1 MSNQVITIKWSIA
14 ELGQYCSNV
23 SAYVASTMAQ
33 DGNTFDIFV
42 MTEDNNVTFL
52 KENVSAA
59 ILALTPFFS
68 RITPDNFEPINND
81 VEVGLSFVPR
91 IEGGEYSRTEL
102 AYVDSLCKRYI
113 ANYIL
118 NAWYAQH
125 NADGLV
131 AYFANSNLVVARDL
145 KDALVRFIRPVRS
158 ATSSI
163 RKVSYNYQQPQTT
176 YKHINNR
183 SDFALLWRAKD
194 NLPLPEFNYDL
205 IFFTDG
211 KNAYTVNSESL
222 YFKPIKNEDNKMMGA
237 RIIFDFSR
245 QDAEFFNNGVL
256 KYKMYGQV
264 PDADFPDGF
273 RSFEMEDSTDVEIWD
288 KASDT
293 DVDMVTT
300 YIPSYVKLTFDDLTE
315 EDIQQLQTPAL
326 QAKAEWDGVKP
337 TIDKAISDATAA
349 IEGATTA
356 TKSATASAT
365 NANAAATQA
374 RSQGNTAEERGKNA
388 AKAADDANNRMVE
401 INTEFSNKM
410 DEVDGKVATAEAQF
424 ATAISE
430 INDAITNG
438 ERAVESIRDALT
450 EVDNKIGEADT
461 AILGANKA
469 KDDANTAKNAANAA
483 AMAANGVAN
492 DFLQAENQRVSNEE
506 KRVDA
511 ETLREGAEILRAE
524 AERNRAAIESGRV
537 AAESARVNAENA
549 REVNAAKAISDMQK
563 ASTDAIN
570 EMKSTTNTTIGNVN
584 KVVSDA
590 VISADSATDR
600 ANTAANEAEEAAA
613 SANAAKESIQEELGA
628 KADKT
633 GEYKELTAGFAN
645 KLSGNKGDI
654 LEGVLTEFVKLQLGT
669 QFNGRD
675 SVASIGHITLATDGD
690 YFQVEVMP
698 SQMLPSEEYAFA
710 YRGNNQF
717 NIGIGLGQSSFSL
730 RADNDTWIANKQS
743 IGETKTHYIFLVKY
757 EEGGIN
763 VYVDGDNIFHYSGQP
778 SLTIGGFGVAK
789 SVSTFWSGA
798 IGSVEANGIEYK
810 NIVLLPDYK
819 GSNVILTSLH
829 SFVTAEQAAILEAA
843 KENNTAKVIVE
854 ATSNL
859 VNVYSKTNSKYLKFG
874 IVHKINNADTGGI
887 NPYCNLWGVYDDG
900 GVYEDVKG
908 TLVATGDKILI
919 GAENEWAMY
928 LGGMGDFTGGYH
940 GNERIDLDATCYCE
954 FVVDGKPYTIA
965 ELVDAGKVECDTFS
979 YRQRSQ
985 IFASYTYNQSH
996 IAIGYHFKE
1005 TSFNN
1010 GRMVTENYVEF
1021 DFTGLGVTTLDVW
1034 SAYAALFCVNKDFAS
1049 VVIGDNGIRYQAI
1062 HPNFTATLVDYT
1074 SVPNA
1079 CVRMYNGDYSVV
1091 INSEIVG
1098 SNVKAWQSYFTKR
1111 VEIMDRKDDTK
1122 YYGWIPCTN
1131 NGLTV
1136 QVETGSYIKT
1146 RGELQF
1152 NV

>member
-59 ILALTPFFS
+59 ILALTPFFN

-125 NADGLV
+125 NTDGLV

-222 YFKPIKNEDNKMMGA
+222 YFKPIKNEDDKVMGA

-337 TIDKAISDATAA
+337 TINKAISDATAA

-374 RSQGNTAEERGKNA
+374 RSQGNGAEERGKNA

-410 DEVDGKVATAEAQF
+410 DEVDSKVATAEAQF

-438 ERAVESIRDALT
+438 ERAVESIRGALT

-461 AILGANKA
+461 AISGANKA
-469 KDDANTAKNAANAA
+469 KDDANTAKNTANAA
-483 AMAANGVAN
+483 AEAANGVAN
-492 DFLQAENQRVSNEE
+492 DFLQEENQRVSNEE

-549 REVNAAKAISDMQK
+549 RENKATKAISDMQK
-563 ASTDAIN
+563 ATTDAIN

-590 VISADSATDR
+590 VTSADSATDR

-633 GEYKELTAGFAN
+633 GEYKELTAGFAYEI
-645 KLSGNKGDI
+645 LGD
-654 LEGVLTEFVKLQLGT
+654 
-669 QFNGRD
+669 
-675 SVASIGHITLATDGD
+675 
-690 YFQVEVMP
+690 
-698 SQMLPSEEYAFA
+698 
-710 YRGNNQF
+710 
-717 NIGIGLGQSSFSL
+717 GQ
-730 RADNDTWIANKQS
+730 A
-743 IGETKTHYIFLVKY
+743 
-757 EEGGIN
+757 
-763 VYVDGDNIFHYSGQP
+763 
-778 SLTIGGFGVAK
+778 
-789 SVSTFWSGA
+789 
-798 IGSVEANGIEYK
+798 
-810 NIVLLPDYK
+810 
-819 GSNVILTSLH
+819 
-829 SFVTAEQAAILEAA
+829 TAEQF
-843 KENNTAKVIVE
+843 
-854 ATSNL
+854 S
-859 VNVYSKTNSKYLKFG
+859 FRP
-874 IVHKINNADTGGI
+874 TGGP
-887 NPYCNLWGVYDDG
+887 NRNVRDG
-900 GVYEDVKG
+900 SARIEVLKG
-908 TLVATGDKILI
+908 
-919 GAENEWAMY
+919 NS
-928 LGGMGDFTGGYH
+928 
-940 GNERIDLDATCYCE
+940 
-954 FVVDGKPYTIA
+954 VVWNQ
-965 ELVDAGKVECDTFS
+965 LVDADTTSVTLTANHKYITNIGGTISLQSPTSATTINVEGGVDKVTDLTQMFGAGNEPATVEKFYELLPEVEDINAYNVGEIVDANYKAIKTTGFNQWDEQWEEGQLSSSSGDFVAGGNKIISKNFIPVIPNTSYFITLPLPQDDSHGVYYYDTNKQFIRYQWLPEGTNKYQFTTPS
-979 YRQRSQ
+979 NCAFIKLDSWGT
-985 IFASYTYNQSH
+985 TYNNDICVN
-996 IAIGYHFKE
+996 IAWDEYSALNGQYKPYKPFERDLSWLAKY
-1005 TSFNN
+1005 FPN
-1010 GRMVTENYVEF
+1010 GRMRRAGNVADEIRFNSTTQQWEAAQKVGVRAYQSGDEA
-1021 DFTGLGVTTLDVW
+1021 DTTVTTDGKNTNYALATPDVKTITEDVNLAYDVADYGTEQLIVAEGAQSAPLSAEVVYEPNVLASIKQVAAMLTRLDALETAVATMQA
-1034 SAYAALFCVNKDFAS
+1034 SAV
-1049 VVIGDNGIRYQAI
+1049 
-1062 HPNFTATLVDYT
+1062 AT
-1074 SVPNA
+1074 
-1079 CVRMYNGDYSVV
+1079 
-1091 INSEIVG
+1091 
-1098 SNVKAWQSYFTKR
+1098 
-1111 VEIMDRKDDTK
+1111 
-1122 YYGWIPCTN
+1122 TN
-1131 NGLTV
+1131 
-1136 QVETGSYIKT
+1136 E
-1146 RGELQF
+1146 E
-1152 NV
+1152 